1 METRPEGISGTMIR
15 GRLLRP
21 LSGARPLHPKKSL
34 VEVRHASDRYCLLA
48 LLLVL
53 YKQVVY
59 SQPQLIGICKFIGC
73 LVFSMLLTVD
83 PSYSVVVE

>member
-1 METRPEGISGTMIR
+1 MADFSGPSVGR
-15 GRLLRP
+15 GLI
-21 LSGARPLHPKKSL
+21 HPKKSL

-48 LLLVL
+48 LFLVL

-59 SQPQLIGICKFIGC
+59 SQPQWIGICKFIGC
-73 LVFSMLLTVD
+73 LMFSMLLTVD